1 MLTVTAERNF
11 GKLAD
16 LPVMTREDWA
26 ATGRLAR
33 EQVLRHTN
41 AGVDEDGAA
50 FTPYSKR
57 YLDQKRKSGASTRV
71 NLTLSG
77 GMLGAITVE
86 PDETGVTLQFSR

>member
-1 MLTVTAERNF
+1 VLTVTVARSS
-11 GKLAD
+11 GRLAD
-16 LPVMTREDWA
+16 LPLMTREDWA

-33 EQVLRHTN
+33 EQVIRHTN
-41 AGVDEDGAA
+41 AGVDQDGKA

-57 YLDQKRKSGASTRV
+57 YLDQKRKTGASTRV